1 MQMCRSRPSLA
12 LIVLQVP
19 AAGLS
24 LAASPLALVLQ
35 PQRSGVVNQSFC
47 RGYIY
52 LFVSSKRSEMNL
64 KSSLFSVGLFHK

>member
-1 MQMCRSRPSLA
+1 MGTIVSVLNHYQRGHFLNISKQEKKMQMCRSRPPLA

-47 RGYIY
+47 RGY
-52 LFVSSKRSEMNL
+52 V
-64 KSSLFSVGLFHK
+64 